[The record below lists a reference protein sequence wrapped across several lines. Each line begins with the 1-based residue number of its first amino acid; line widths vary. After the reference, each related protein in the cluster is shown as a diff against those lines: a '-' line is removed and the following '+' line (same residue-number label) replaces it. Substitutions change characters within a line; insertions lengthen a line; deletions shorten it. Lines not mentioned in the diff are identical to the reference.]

1 MPQQNSSLFSSQS
14 NGSQLHQ
21 ELNQQTEPEQ
31 STNNIKNHLIL
42 PLHSHLH
49 LFHSFESQGLDITP
63 NCKVTDHSHRR
74 LHHLSP
80 LTCCQLESH
89 YRQTVQNCQH
99 RATTNAMGLLDQ
111 VLGSHIQWKQEEE
124 QKKPARLW
132 LQVDSN
138 SQVNTAVQEAP
149 LWQKQRGQPASEK
162 GVDSRMVQ
170 MTLLKLGRI
179 GKPLQCLKP
188 GIPAHSDFLFMLKEL
203 NETSCWQSVNDCV
216 NGVWH

>member
-14 NGSQLHQ
+14 NGSQLHR

-89 YRQTVQNCQH
+89 YRQCKTASTEQLPMLWACLTKSLVHTFN
-99 RATTNAMGLLDQ
+99 
-111 VLGSHIQWKQEEE
+111 GSKRRS
-124 QKKPARLW
+124 KKSL
-132 LQVDSN
+132 
-138 SQVNTAVQEAP
+138 
-149 LWQKQRGQPASEK
+149 
-162 GVDSRMVQ
+162 
-170 MTLLKLGRI
+170 
-179 GKPLQCLKP
+179 P
-188 GIPAHSDFLFMLKEL
+188 GFDYK
-203 NETSCWQSVNDCV
+203 
-216 NGVWH
+216 